1 MICGLP
7 VDDGSAVA
15 LKYIDKVPKTYCLIR
30 LCLGSIVA
38 SYSDMNDIKV
48 ILLIS

>member
-1 MICGLP
+1 MICGLQ

-15 LKYIDKVPKTYCLIR
+15 LKYINKVPKTYCLIR

-38 SYSDMNDIKV
+38 SYSDMRTSK
-48 ILLIS
+48 LSY